1 MSDFPVVT
9 IKSEEDISM
18 LIFHLNRGDK
28 VGFTVSM
35 KVDKKENWRL
45 MDMIWEWSKD
55 ISCDKEVLARV
66 A

>member
-1 MSDFPVVT
+1 MSDFPIVT

-18 LIFHLNRGDK
+18 LLFYLNCGDK
-28 VGFTVSM
+28 VGFTISM
-35 KVDKKENWRL
+35 DIPHKECWRL
-45 MDMIWEWSKD
+45 MSMIWEWSKD

>member
-1 MSDFPVVT
+1 MSDFPIVT

-35 KVDKKENWRL
+35 EVDKKENWRL
-45 MDMIWEWSKD
+45 MDMIWEWSKEVA
-55 ISCDKEVLARV
+55 KEQLAAR
-66 A
+66 AA

>member
-1 MSDFPVVT
+1 MSDFPVIN

-35 KVDKKENWRL
+35 EVDKKENWRL
-45 MDMIWEWSKD
+45 MNMIWEWSREVA
-55 ISCDKEVLARV
+55 KEQSAALA